1 MTALATPAVA
11 TGVCLLGAATAN
23 AAPDETSTTASSQD
37 SGAAATSTRST
48 QAQAREARAQERAAR
63 AQERAAE
70 RRARTTRST
79 ETAGTSNEDSEDAPT
94 ARERRHLLA
103 STLRDTETV
112 AAPDPSDTP
121 DKDSVD
127 LALEQIRDAREQLKA
142 VTWDSGN
149 DLAGLAALYPQ
160 MLLGGAQTNLQRWQ
174 DNHERLQQRWAATAD
189 DPFAHMVTGMLIEN
203 SIRQPIRAQ
212 NAMDAAEKLI
222 PLVGKL
228 GPRDDVAAIA
238 ELVGQARDNG
248 LVYQIVR
255 MDLQYNGDTKVRTEP
270 VIYITVN
277 GGEKAA
283 VLVDTGSLGLVIDPR
298 WVGVDGLG
306 SPGEQGEASYGDG
319 STVTYYHPYQTSV
332 GVGGATSAPTDVL
345 VVDLESVQG
354 FTDYNGDY
362 VGVLGI
368 GANAGAPGES
378 NPFAALPGLLSRGV
392 MFDERRRRLILGP
405 NPYAALFT
413 VDGAPSTP
421 LLVTIGD
428 NPEQE
433 VDTWVDSGG
442 ILGGVPSNL
451 VGGAT
456 EIPVGTLITVKTPDG
471 DVLYTYRTTKKNTP
485 SVNDAED
492 DPRFNTGY
500 YPFSQGTLYFDYSGN
515 GKTVFNVK

>member
-23 AAPDETSTTASSQD
+23 AAPDDTSSSASSHD
-37 SGAAATSTRST
+37 SRAADTSARST
-48 QAQAREARAQERAAR
+48 QAQAREARVQARQTR

-70 RRARTTRST
+70 RRAR
-79 ETAGTSNEDSEDAPT
+79 ADDDDQAIA
-94 ARERRHLLA
+94 ARQRRHLLA
-103 STLRDTETV
+103 SQQSEDTSP
-112 AAPDPSDTP
+112 AQDASAGDADDAPDTDT
-121 DKDSVD
+121 VD
-127 LALEQIRDAREQLKA
+127 LALQQIDDAREQLTK

-149 DLAGLAALYPQ
+149 HLAGLAALYPQ
-160 MLLGGAQTNLQRWQ
+160 MLLGGAQANLQRWQ
-174 DNHERLQQRWAATAD
+174 DNHERLQQRWAATAG
-189 DPFAHMVTGMLIEN
+189 DPLAHMVTGMLIES

-212 NAMDAAEKLI
+212 YAMDAAEKLI

-238 ELVGQARDNG
+238 ELVGEARDNG

-255 MDLQYNGDTKVRTEP
+255 MDLQYNGDNEVRTEP

-277 GGEKAA
+277 DGEKAA

-319 STVTYYHPYQTSV
+319 STVTYVHPYQTTV
-332 GVGGATSAPTDVL
+332 GVGGATSAPTEVL

-368 GANAGAPGES
+368 GPNAGAPGQS
-378 NPFAALPGLLSRGV
+378 NPFTALPGQLSKGALL
-392 MFDERRRRLILGP
+392 DERRRRIILGP
-405 NPYAALFT
+405 NPYAAEFA
-413 VDGAPSTP
+413 VDGAPNTN
-421 LLVTIGD
+421 LVVKVGD
-428 NPEQE
+428 FEKQE
-433 VDTWVDSGG
+433 VKTIVDSGG
-442 ILGGVPSNL
+442 ILGAIPSYL

-456 EIPVGTLITVKTPDG
+456 EIPVGTQISVYAEDGETLI
-471 DVLYTYRTTKKNTP
+471 YTYRTTRKNTP
-485 SVNDAED
+485 SVSDTD
-492 DPRFNTGY
+492 DFYLTGFV
-500 YPFSQGTLYFDYSGN
+500 PFSQRTMYFDYSGN
-515 GKTVFNVK
+515 GTTVFNVK